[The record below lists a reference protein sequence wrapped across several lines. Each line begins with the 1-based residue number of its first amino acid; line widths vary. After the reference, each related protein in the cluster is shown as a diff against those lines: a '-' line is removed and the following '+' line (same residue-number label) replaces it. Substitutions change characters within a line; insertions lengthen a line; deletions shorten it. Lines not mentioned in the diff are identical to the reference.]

1 VDSLDLLS
9 IAVFVQAVAYLFFL
23 YELSQHYRSYVL
35 SGNPQVARNRAII
48 TLALSIAVFALFL
61 CVVALALQSIIII
74 LVVVLFVMAALVRAI
89 RLRFS
94 LRCLERKEE
103 ELDGIKYVLC
113 RSDVAN
119 AWYDYRGKAIYVSSR
134 LKEVLSEE
142 ELKAVIHHESG
153 HAKHRKLGLLKSL
166 IDCSWLYAVTGIALL
181 ITLLREISLISMLA
195 ILYLVFS
202 AATITLPATVISW
215 VNEHESDRE
224 AFLKSGLQPFMAAL
238 IKTHVYGSL
247 GRYSS
252 LIDNVKI
259 KEAKEIIDVITA
271 SATPKQ
277 IYNTLLKYSWNF
289 PKWILDLIINPSYY
303 THPPLSLRLALLM
316 TYHTR
321 RELGT
326 PDKEQK
332 GKPVY

>member
-9 IAVFVQAVAYLFFL
+9 IAVSVQAVAYLFFL

-35 SGNPQVARNRAII
+35 SGNPQVARKKAII

-61 CVVALALQSIIII
+61 YVVALALQSIIT
-74 LVVVLFVMAALVRAI
+74 LATALLMLAMLVRTI

-103 ELDGIKYVLC
+103 ELDGIKYVVC
-113 RSDVAN
+113 RSDVVN
-119 AWYDYRGKAIYVSSR
+119 AWYDYRSKIIYVSSR

-142 ELKAVIHHESG
+142 ELKAVIHHETG
-153 HAKHRKLGLLKSL
+153 HAKHRKLGLLKFFV
-166 IDCSWLYAVTGIALL
+166 DYYWLYAVTGIALL
-181 ITLLREISLISMLA
+181 ITLLREISLISMLT

-202 AATITLPATVISW
+202 AATITLSATVISW

-224 AFLKSGLQPFMAAL
+224 ALLKSGLQPFMAAL

-247 GRYSS
+247 RRYSS

-259 KEAKEIIDVITA
+259 KEAKEIMDVITA
-271 SATPKQ
+271 SAAPKQ

-321 RELGT
+321 IELGT

-332 GKPVY
+332 GKPVH